1 MPVKFLYP
9 ITEDNSDTQK
19 IGKRGIYMPPQ
30 FLNSSILP
38 IIKEDKNKISV
49 LLFCSD
55 KFNREHL
62 KKMIWLSLRLTS
74 GLANEY
80 ILYFPDY
87 DSDKQGVVC

>member
-1 MPVKFLYP
+1 M
-9 ITEDNSDTQK
+9 
-19 IGKRGIYMPPQ
+19 
-30 FLNSSILP
+30 
-38 IIKEDKNKISV
+38 
-49 LLFCSD
+49 FCSD

-87 DSDKQGVVC
+87 DSDKQGVVTEVVRSYNNNDLNLRVERISKFKCR

>member
-1 MPVKFLYP
+1 
-9 ITEDNSDTQK
+9 
-19 IGKRGIYMPPQ
+19 MPPQ

-62 KKMIWLSLRLTS
+62 KR
-74 GLANEY
+74 
-80 ILYFPDY
+80 
-87 DSDKQGVVC
+87 